1 MFTLLY
7 RQLKTDGTKVSFLPF
22 AVTSCLISLIALH
35 AWHKGLMVSWSNG
48 LLCAELRIDWSGFE
62 AQPASLLSKKL
73 YTHSTFVKL
82 LAQPEMNAG
91 ANLC

>member
-35 AWHKGLMVSWSNG
+35 ALHKGLMVSWSNG
-48 LLCAELRIDWSGFE
+48 IDWSGFE
-62 AQPASLLSKKL
+62 AQSASLLSKRR